1 MSRLDFSP
9 KSGYIYM
16 LTILFSK
23 LFRERIMGQQRNK
36 IEKRNRRK
44 AYLARVRER
53 IKAQIKK

>member
-1 MSRLDFSP
+1 MSSLDFSP
-9 KSGYIYM
+9 KSGYIYT